1 MLLANQ
7 EYKPSNYS
15 RTSLYFP
22 YEVVPGKHPALSS
35 CCSSIAIQERVT
47 FLPYSIMI
55 YLGDSSLVAVK
66 KTRQQTNRKN
76 PKPLILPI
84 QLILLE
90 K

>member
-15 RTSLYFP
+15 RTSLHFP
-22 YEVVPGKHPALSS
+22 YEVVPGKHPDLSS
-35 CCSSIAIQERVT
+35 CCSSIAILERVT

-66 KTRQQTNRKN
+66 KKTKHNKQR
-76 PKPLILPI
+76 
-84 QLILLE
+84 E
-90 K
+90 KTLNH